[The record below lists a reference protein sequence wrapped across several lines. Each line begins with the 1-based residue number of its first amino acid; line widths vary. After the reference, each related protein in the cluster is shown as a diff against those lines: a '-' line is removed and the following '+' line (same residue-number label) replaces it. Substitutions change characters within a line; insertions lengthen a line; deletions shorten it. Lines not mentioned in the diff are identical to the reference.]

1 MLALV
6 FALATAAVPAHAAP
20 LADKRAD
27 AARVKGEIDRLDD
40 KMDIAVEDYNEA
52 MVRTGEL
59 TAKVLDAKARLAGLG
74 ARIATLEGSLG
85 VRVEAMYRTGP
96 LGVLDVLLGAASFED
111 FATTWELL
119 DQQNAA
125 DAVSLQEL
133 KSARAEAART
143 ESELVGAQ
151 SQSKAQLG
159 VAAERRRYIVSE
171 LEKRAGM
178 LRGLEAEIAA
188 LEAQARAR
196 AAAAARRRTRSP
208 GKTGP
213 VISAPKGSVVEIAM
227 RYLGKPYHWAASG
240 PNSFDCSGFTMFV
253 YSKVG
258 VSLPH
263 SSRAQY
269 GRGQKVSK
277 ADLRPGDLVFFG
289 RPIHHVGIYVGGG
302 QMVHSP
308 HSGDVVSVD
317 ALYSDYSG
325 ACRP

>member
-1 MLALV
+1 
-6 FALATAAVPAHAAP
+6 
-20 LADKRAD
+20 
-27 AARVKGEIDRLDD
+27 
-40 KMDIAVEDYNEA
+40 MDVAVEDYNEA

-59 TAKVLDAKARLAGLG
+59 ASKVHDAKSRLAAVGV
-74 ARIATLEGSLG
+74 RIATLEGSLG
-85 VRVEAMYRTGP
+85 VRVETMYRTGP

-119 DQQNAA
+119 DQQNEQ
-125 DAVSLQEL
+125 DASALAEL
-133 KSARAEAART
+133 KAARAEARRA
-143 ESELVGAQ
+143 ESELLAAQ
-151 SQSKAQLG
+151 SQSKASLAY
-159 VAAERRRYIVSE
+159 AAGRKRYIDSE
-171 LEKRAGM
+171 LGKRAGM

-196 AAAAARRRTRSP
+196 ASAAARRRSRPKGGGGYTA
-208 GKTGP
+208 P
-213 VISAPKGSVVEIAM
+213 VSAPKGSVVEIAM
-227 RYLGKPYHWAASG
+227 RYLGRPYHWAASG
-240 PNSFDCSGFTMFV
+240 PDSFDCSGFTMFV
-253 YSKVG
+253 YKKVG

-269 GRGQKVSK
+269 GQGRKVAK

-302 QMVHSP
+302 QMIHSP
-308 HSGDVVSVD
+308 HTGDVVSID

>member
-1 MLALV
+1 LFAVVLV
-6 FALATAAVPAHAAP
+6 TTAASAYAAP
-20 LADKRAD
+20 LADKRAQ
-27 AARVKGEIDRLDD
+27 AARVKVEIDRLDE

-52 MVRTGEL
+52 TVRTSDL
-59 TAKVLDAKARLAGLG
+59 AAKVRDAKSRLASLG
-74 ARIATLEGSLG
+74 SRISTLEGSLG
-85 VRVEAMYRTGP
+85 VRVETMYRTGP

-119 DQQNAA
+119 DQQNAQDA
-125 DAVSLQEL
+125 DSLSEL
-133 KSARAEAART
+133 KTARAEATRT
-143 ESELVGAQ
+143 QAELVSAQ
-151 SQSKAQLG
+151 SQSKTQLAYATG
-159 VAAERRRYIVSE
+159 RKRYIVSE
-171 LEKRAGM
+171 LEKRGDM

-196 AAAAARRRTRSP
+196 ASAAARRRSRSTP
-208 GKTGP
+208 KAGTP
-213 VISAPKGSVVEIAM
+213 VSAPKGSVVEIAM
-227 RYLGKPYHWAASG
+227 RYLGRPYHWAASG
-240 PNSFDCSGFTMFV
+240 PDSFDCSGFTMFV

-269 GRGQKVSK
+269 GRGQKVSR

-302 QMVHSP
+302 QFIHSP
-308 HSGDVVSVD
+308 HTGDVVSVD
-317 ALYSDYSG
+317 ALYSDFSG